1 MTQLDSITETLDGHD
16 APHEF
21 EIFKLDPLVSLR
33 AFNILKESLAPALGS
48 ALGSVESLAEITEM
62 IENPEAGEKFKFAGA
77 LERLLLDATTER
89 IEIMIKAFSPVT
101 KIDGQE
107 LTKEKFSLIFRGDL
121 PLMFAWL
128 KLCFR
133 GEWGNV
139 WGAIA
144 SGIGSAIAQAKPA
157 EKSPST

>member
-1 MTQLDSITETLDGHD
+1 MSQMDSITETLEGHD
-16 APHEF
+16 AQHKF
-21 EIFKLDPLVSLR
+21 EVFKLDPLVSLR
-33 AFNILKESLAPALGS
+33 SFNILKEALAPALSS

-89 IEIMIKAFSPVT
+89 IETMISAFMPVT
-101 KIDGQE
+101 QVDGQD
-107 LTKEKFSLIFRGDL
+107 LKGKFSLVFRGDL
-121 PLMFAWL
+121 PLMLAWL
-128 KLCFR
+128 KLCMK

-139 WGAIA
+139 LGALA
-144 SGIGSAIAQAKPA
+144 SGIGSAIAQAKPP